1 MGTEEKINDS
11 AGKPAADSKPGWMT
25 RPLGGFY
32 RWRDVIKEHPLKG
45 TGLAVV
51 IFVLRVLGNEA
62 IGRVMDKLGYPDQFR
77 VLQTEEQNHNFGDA
91 PACLSQTRSSR
102 DNHSTPDDTQG

>member
-25 RPLGGFY
+25 RQLGGFY

-45 TGLAVV
+45 TGLAVAL
-51 IFVLRVLGNEA
+51 FVLGVRGNEA
-62 IGRVMDKLGYPDQFR
+62 IRR
-77 VLQTEEQNHNFGDA
+77 VLDKFRDTDPVLVQIKDEPTQNFDA
-91 PACLSQTRSSR
+91 TKQRPSK
-102 DNHSTPDDTQG
+102 NPG